1 MLYPLKFVPVY
12 KDYIWGGRN
21 LERLGRVLPEGL
33 VAESWEISGHPD
45 GISIV
50 ANGALAGISLPELL
64 RKYGKEIIG
73 TKLPES
79 YIRQF
84 PLLIKL
90 IDANQQLSV
99 QVHPDDQYAAAHEG
113 GYGKNEMWYIIS
125 AEPGAS
131 IIYDLVPGT
140 TRETLAA
147 AIGEG
152 RIENNLKTVPVVAGD
167 VFNIPAGMV
176 HGLGAGIIVA
186 EIQQSS
192 NLTYRLYD
200 YNRTDAKGRQRPLH
214 IEQALEVI
222 DFKSAGQRRKLAGI
236 IKQNHSGFLRKEL
249 IANEYF
255 EVDICE
261 LDGEVVQNTNGQRF
275 FSYIFLEGDGK
286 INCLGGSVNYKAA
299 ESILVPAAIG
309 EYTIEGKAKF
319 LKVGIPMKTTVQFNV

>member
-21 LERLGRVLPEGL
+21 LERLGRVLPEGI
-33 VAESWEISGHPD
+33 VAESWEISSHLH

-50 ANGALAGISLPELL
+50 ANGPLAGNSLPELL
-64 RKYGKEIIG
+64 NNFGPEIIG
-73 TKLPES
+73 TKLPKS

-99 QVHPDDQYAAAHEG
+99 QVHPDDEYAATHEG
-113 GYGKNEMWYIIS
+113 GYGKNEMWYILS

-192 NLTYRLYD
+192 DLTYRLYD
-200 YNRTDAKGRQRPLH
+200 YNRIDAQGNKRPLH

-222 DFKSAGQRRKLAGI
+222 DYKSAGQRGKLAGT
-236 IKQNHSGFLRKEL
+236 IKQNQPGFLRKEL
-249 IANEYF
+249 ITNRYF

-261 LDGEVVQNTNGQRF
+261 LDGEVVQNTDGQRF
-275 FSYIFLEGDGK
+275 FSYTFLEGAGK
-286 INCLGGSVNYKAA
+286 INYLGGSVGFKAA

-309 EYTIEGKAKF
+309 DYTIEGKAKF
-319 LKVGIPMKTTVQFNV
+319 LKVSIPLKATASFNL